1 MKAQEKLKHLIR
13 EVVNLIIKFFKTYGI
28 KDEILNI
35 PENVKQ
41 MGLKVKIMNLAI
53 NVLTLIFAFML
64 KATNMLIEHR
74 LVLLGIILFMLYRG
88 QRILKDAFF
97 LFGDT
102 EREKFQHIFEDE
114 IAFRGS
120 QIIGKTTARV
130 IKYDESNKLYKLMD
144 NESML
149 NTIRSYLK
157 NNLWSQRIQHTF
169 DVLELISVM
178 VMLIVT
184 ILTNTSISQAIFIP
198 MISIFVIISFFS
210 SAYISLNRGNY
221 YKKHREYNNE
231 QDLIINDLLRVPV
244 IVKKDLNMRINK
256 FQETLIA
263 SNENISNFHNKINF
277 SRLFT
282 TILETFS
289 QYGIIIFY
297 LLGVK
302 WDTINLGTIAE
313 ITAMLA
319 IIETAFGQIRRS
331 ADTLNKH
338 NERLIILEKEEKDM
352 KLILEVYHNEATKNG
367 SFKIVENI
375 KINPFTIRYL
385 EESENDKPFKLALK
399 KQILINNGEVVVLY
413 GPSGSGKSTFMNMLT
428 ERIRLEKS
436 TNIPSTQRFLFY
448 DEKLKFGSLSIYEEL
463 FCCEETPDLLKM
475 QGILENLH
483 LWSEIKSNCFDVW
496 KWMKEK
502 KFEKSLSN
510 GQKQRLIIAKLLYWL
525 DNEIDV
531 LVLDECT
538 SGNDAAY
545 VVADYCGGI
554 ISKEAKNSKER
565 INVFMNKLNEYLKEE
580 GYNDTKL
587 YDPSGYDQKAQTTV
601 SDLSKVVKKL
611 LKYQWF
617 RDIVSKTSYT
627 AILPDKS
634 KQTWKN
640 TNVFLDPTSEYYNEN
655 VLGVKTGSLSNDYN
669 LIVLYKKHGKEF
681 LICSLGSKS
690 DVSRYNDVNYIL
702 KTIDESD
709 YLRK

>member
-74 LVLLGIILFMLYRG
+74 LILLGIILFMLYRG

-120 QIIGKTTARV
+120 QIIGKTTDRV

-157 NNLWSQRIQHTF
+157 NLWSQRIQHTF

-436 TNIPSTQRFLFY
+436 TNIPSTQPFLFY

>member
-13 EVVNLIIKFFKTYGI
+13 EVVNLTIKFFKTYGI

-64 KATNMLIEHR
+64 KATNMLIEYR

-120 QIIGKTTARV
+120 KIIGKTTDRV

-510 GQKQRLIIAKLLYWL
+510 GQKQRLIIAKLLDWL

-640 TNVFLDPTSEYYNEN
+640 TNVFLDPTSKYYNEN